1 MRTTRHLAAI
11 ISLTVLGASPAL
23 GSGLSINEHSAAA
36 MGMAGAVGAVAN
48 DPSAGYYNPAG
59 LATQTGLGVEAS
71 FTAFM
76 AAAGYRGIAP
86 GTATEVQLD
95 ASQNFYLPSGHVA
108 YRIHDRV
115 AAGFSLYFPYGLGAA
130 WPDTVDVNGTETPFW
145 PRGGVTDLTLFTMFL
160 NPNVAVK
167 LHDRLYIG
175 GGVTVVKGVVTLG
188 RPLTLTSNIADDID
202 MKLSGECWAVGGN
215 AGILVKVL
223 PDLLNVGVTYRSA
236 VDLTFKGQAGFT
248 RGGSA
253 DAIPDPLRTLALDG
267 DAEADLPLPHVVS
280 FGIAAFPVK
289 PLTVGFGFD
298 LSTWS
303 RYSRL
308 NIRFPDNPAL
318 EISEPKD
325 WQNTVTIRVGAEYR
339 ILPELPVRAGFI
351 FDQGPVPAVTL
362 GPDAPDSDRYE
373 ATVGLGYVFKGIR
386 LDVAYQFFTT
396 AFADTAPGAP
406 YEGAYRLRFHIAS
419 ATLGYALDI

>member
-23 GSGLSINEHSAAA
+23 GSGLSISEHSAAA
-36 MGMAGAVGAVAN
+36 TGMAGAVGAVAN
-48 DPSAGYYNPAG
+48 DPSAGFYNPAG
-59 LATQTGLGVEAS
+59 LATQTGLGIEAS
-71 FTAFM
+71 FTAFI
-76 AAAGYRGIAP
+76 AAAAYKGIAP
-86 GTATEVQLD
+86 GTATEVQVD
-95 ASQNFYLPSGHVA
+95 APQNFYLPSGHVA

-115 AAGFSLYFPYGLGAA
+115 AAGFSLYFPFGLGAA
-130 WPDTVDVNGTETPFW
+130 WPDTVDVNGTETPYW
-145 PRGGVTDLTLFTMFL
+145 GRGGMKSLTLYTMFL

-175 GGVTVVKGVVTLG
+175 GGPTIVKGVVTLG

-202 MKLSGECWAVGGN
+202 MKLSGEGWAVGGN
-215 AGILVKVL
+215 VGVLVKVL
-223 PDLLNVGVTYRSA
+223 PDVLNVGATYRSK
-236 VDLTFKGQAGFT
+236 VDLTFKGDAAFT
-248 RGGSA
+248 RDGS
-253 DAIPDPLRTLALDG
+253 PDNVPTTLRTLALDG
-267 DAEADLPLPHVVS
+267 PAEADLPLPHVIS
-280 FGIAAFPVK
+280 FHIAAFPIK
-289 PLTVGFGFD
+289 PLTIGFGFD
-298 LSTWS
+298 FSTWS
-303 RYSRL
+303 GYERL

-318 EISEPKD
+318 AVSEPKD
-325 WQNTVTIRVGAEYR
+325 WNNTVTVRVGAEYR

-373 ATVGLGYVFKGIR
+373 ATVGVGYVFKGFR

-406 YEGAYRLRFHIAS
+406 YDGAYRMRFHIAS
-419 ATLGYALDI
+419 ATLGYNLDI